1 MSNPPIPFELAK
13 LRGNPG
19 KRRLCPEPQPTI
31 PPEPP
36 PPPYFLSNY
45 AREEW
50 LRVSPQLHRLLL
62 LSVLDTGP
70 LAAYCE
76 AYSTWRT
83 AAEVLARFA
92 ERDETTR
99 GLLIKSAEGPKANPL
114 VRIASHAAEDM
125 VSFAS
130 QFGMTP
136 VARARIAHGP
146 GWQPPRGGKFD
157 GLLG

>member
-1 MSNPPIPFELAK
+1 MSNPPVPFELAK

-19 KRRLCPEPQPTI
+19 KRRLRPEPQPMI
-31 PPEPP
+31 EAEPP
-36 PPPYFLSNY
+36 APPDWLSSY

-50 LRVSPQLHRLLL
+50 FRVAPQLHHLRLLSL
-62 LSVLDTGP
+62 LDIAP
-70 LAAYCE
+70 FAAYCE

-83 AAEVLARFA
+83 VAEVLARFA

-99 GLLIKSAEGPKANPL
+99 GLLIKSTEGPKANPL
-114 VRIASHAAEDM
+114 VRIASRAAEDM

-130 QFGMTP
+130 QFGMTAI
-136 VARARIAHGP
+136 ARTRIAHGA
-146 GWQPPRGGKFD
+146 GWQSRGGGKFD